1 MRIAVT
7 GATGYI
13 GGRLVPR
20 LVAEGHDVIC
30 LARNPAKLA
39 GLVRGPTKSKR
50 SRPTCSNPE
59 TLVDALRGSNVA
71 IYLIHSMGS
80 SESFRDVDRIA
91 AYNFAEAAA
100 DAGVGRIIYLG
111 GLGDEDDRLSPHL
124 GSRHEVGRALASGP
138 VPSLSCARR

>member
-39 GLVRGPTKSKR
+39 GR
-50 SRPTCSNPE
+50 SWTDQVEAFTADVLQPE
-59 TLVDALRGSNVA
+59 TLLAALRGS
-71 IYLIHSMGS
+71 
-80 SESFRDVDRIA
+80 D
-91 AYNFAEAAA
+91 
-100 DAGVGRIIYLG
+100 
-111 GLGDEDDRLSPHL
+111 
-124 GSRHEVGRALASGP
+124 RALHL
-138 VPSLSCARR
+138 V

>member
-39 GLVRGPTKSKR
+39 GR
-50 SRPTCSNPE
+50 SWTDQVEAITADVLQPE

-80 SESFRDVDRIA
+80 SESFRASPRR
-91 AYNFAEAAA
+91 FSS
-100 DAGVGRIIYLG
+100 
-111 GLGDEDDRLSPHL
+111 RLRNDSM
-124 GSRHEVGRALASGP
+124 LASSIS
-138 VPSLSCARR
+138 VWESATKMTPSAPLRTSLRVAL